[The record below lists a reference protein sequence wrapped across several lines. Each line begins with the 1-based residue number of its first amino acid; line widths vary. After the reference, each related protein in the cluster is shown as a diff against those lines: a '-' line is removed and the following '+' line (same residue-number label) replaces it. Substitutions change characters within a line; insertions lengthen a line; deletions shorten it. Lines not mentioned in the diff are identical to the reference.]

1 MKKETKQIIAIL
13 LLCVALCFADN
24 LFAQNVVKGKDGNYT
39 AIAPKKEKDK
49 AKATGQTYTDN
60 KGTVYPVY
68 LTDKGKIFVVRLS
81 LKTGK
86 EYNQYLKET
95 N

>member
-1 MKKETKQIIAIL
+1 MKKETKQIIVLL
-13 LLCVALCFADN
+13 LLCFALCFADN

-39 AIAPKKEKDK
+39 DLPAKTEKDK
-49 AKATGQTYTDN
+49 AKLTGQKYTDN

-68 LTDKGKIFVVRLS
+68 LSVKGKIFIVMVS
-81 LKTGK
+81 KTTGK
-86 EYNQYLKET
+86 EYNKYLKES